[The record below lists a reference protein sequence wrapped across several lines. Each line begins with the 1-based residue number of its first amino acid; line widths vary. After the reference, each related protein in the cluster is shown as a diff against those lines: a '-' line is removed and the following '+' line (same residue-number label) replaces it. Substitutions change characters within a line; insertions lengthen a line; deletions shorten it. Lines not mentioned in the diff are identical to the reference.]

1 MNNMQK
7 KKKSTFQKITMIA
20 VWLMLIA
27 MLGSLILG
35 AISSLGMF

>member
-1 MNNMQK
+1 MNK

-35 AISSLGMF
+35 AIASLNLL

>member
-1 MNNMQK
+1 MQK

-35 AISSLGMF
+35 AVASLGLI